1 MDEED
6 EFTPKDL
13 EVLPFKTVLSVHDIV
28 HFGITRDST
37 DFDCSNSSNPGVSK
51 NVKKYSPKNRRFRK
65 EAIFSMNR
73 IASLFVLY
81 ITTIAES
88 IAKNNRRSS
97 VFDKD
102 ILEALKQCMFYE
114 VESQINDLQQKEN
127 NENQDQNHDLDHNM
141 EDLDHNNAH
150 NLEDT
155 TVEDLDQ
162 DDYNDI
168 DLPENENLEENYDN
182 LDEDEIELENNS
194 Q

>member
-1 MDEED
+1 MEEED

-13 EVLPFKTVLSVHDIV
+13 EILPFKTVHDIV
-28 HFGITRDST
+28 HYGITRDST
-37 DFDCSNSSNPGVSK
+37 DFEDPSSSSPGVSK
-51 NVKKYSPKNRRFRK
+51 NAKKYSLKYRRFRK

-88 IAKNNRRSS
+88 IAKNNKRTT

-114 VESQINDLQQKEN
+114 VESQINDLQKKEHTDS
-127 NENQDQNHDLDHNM
+127 QDQND
-141 EDLDHNNAH
+141 DLDHNNLDDLEH
-150 NLEDT
+150 NF
-155 TVEDLDQ
+155 EDLEQ
-162 DDYNDI
+162 EDYNV
-168 DLPENENLEENYDN
+168 DLPENDNLEENYDD
-182 LDEDEIELENNS
+182 LDEEELESENNT